1 MPDFIPHENAHGR
14 PEGLD
19 PKVNGP
25 YLDEVRKEQ
34 EDAYR
39 AARMKA
45 SKELETKAAKA
56 KEEKSKPVAKKA
68 TPAKKTAKK
77 VPAKK
82 KASK

>member
-45 SKELETKAAKA
+45 SKELEAK
-56 KEEKSKPVAKKA
+56 KEEKSKPVAKKS
-68 TPAKKTAKK
+68 TPAKKTVKK
-77 VPAKK
+77 APAKK